1 MNRNPPGA
9 LLAVLLIALGGASC
23 GGGNTIGGEET
34 VVMVSGSYRTV
45 AEGRAEILVGELGDL
60 WREDLGRTVDA
71 VEVEVTCAEQK
82 TVVQACEDRMTEPV
96 CRVQVELVEI
106 VTWSPPK
113 VKLRVAWQS

>member
-1 MNRNPPGA
+1 MNTRTIVA
-9 LLAVLLIALGGASC
+9 AFSIAVSVVSC
-23 GGGNTIGGEET
+23 GGGDRTGGEET

-45 AEGRAEILVGELGDL
+45 GEGRAEILVGEIGDL
-60 WREDLGRTVDA
+60 WREDLGLMVDA

-82 TVVQACEDRMTEPV
+82 MVVWASEGQPTEPV

-113 VKLRVAWQS
+113 ARLRVFWSEP